1 MNPKINLLNSNLTK
15 YREEIVNHALYKKLN
30 SVKDI
35 AVMMEH
41 HVYAVWDFMSLL
53 KALQSLLTCTT
64 SPWKPV
70 GDGKIRQLVNSI
82 VLEEESDVD
91 KENNPLSHYEM
102 YIDAM
107 KQCGA
112 NTSAIESF
120 VSNVSATNIP
130 SVNDGVDA
138 FLKTTFDV
146 IESNETHKI
155 ASAFTFGREDLI
167 PDMFTAIVNE
177 YNKENKLDKFVYYLE
192 RHIELDGGE
201 HGPLAL
207 ELISN
212 LCGDDDNKWR
222 EVEETAIACLIA
234 RKKLW
239 DSILTCLL
247 YTSPSPRD

>member
-1 MNPKINLLNSNLTK
+1 MNPKINILNSNLTK

-30 SVKDI
+30 SVEDI

-120 VSNVSATNIP
+120 VSNVSTTNIP

-146 IESNETHKI
+146 IKSNETHKI

-177 YNKENKLDKFVYYLE
+177 YNTENNLDKFVYYLE

-212 LCGDDDNKWR
+212 LCGDNDDKWR
-222 EVEETAIACLIA
+222 EVEETAIACLVA

-239 DSILTCLL
+239 DSILADLN
-247 YTSPSPRD
+247 

>member
-1 MNPKINLLNSNLTK
+1 MNPKINILNSNLTK
-15 YREEIVNHALYKKLN
+15 YRKEIVNHALYKKLN
-30 SVKDI
+30 SVEDI
-35 AVMMEH
+35 AVMMEY

-120 VSNVSATNIP
+120 VANVSSTNIP

-167 PDMFTAIVNE
+167 PDMFTAIVDE
-177 YNKENKLDKFVYYLE
+177 YNTENNLDKFVYYLE

-212 LCGDDDNKWR
+212 LCGDDDDKWR
-222 EVEETAIACLIA
+222 EVEETAIACLVA

-239 DSILTCLL
+239 DSILANLN
-247 YTSPSPRD
+247 

>member
-1 MNPKINLLNSNLTK
+1 MNPKINILNSNLTK

-30 SVKDI
+30 SVEDI
-35 AVMMEH
+35 AVMMEY

-120 VSNVSATNIP
+120 VANVSATNIP

-138 FLKTTFDV
+138 FLNTTFDV
-146 IESNETHKI
+146 IDSNETHKI

-177 YNKENKLDKFVYYLE
+177 YNTENNLDKFVYYLE

-212 LCGDDDNKWR
+212 LCGDDDNKWK
-222 EVEETAIACLIA
+222 EVEETAIACLVA

-239 DSILTCLL
+239 DSILANLN
-247 YTSPSPRD
+247 

>member
-1 MNPKINLLNSNLTK
+1 MNPKINILNSNLTK

-30 SVKDI
+30 SVEDI
-35 AVMMEH
+35 AVMMEY

-120 VSNVSATNIP
+120 VANVSTTNIP
-130 SVNDGVDA
+130 LVNDGVDA
-138 FLKTTFDV
+138 FLNTTFDV
-146 IESNETHKI
+146 IDSNETHKI

-177 YNKENKLDKFVYYLE
+177 YNTENNLDKFVYYLE

-212 LCGDDDNKWR
+212 LCGDDDNKWK
-222 EVEETAIACLIA
+222 EVEETAIACLVA

-239 DSILTCLL
+239 DSILENL
-247 YTSPSPRD
+247 S

>member
-30 SVKDI
+30 SVEDI

-120 VSNVSATNIP
+120 VSNVSTTNIP

-177 YNKENKLDKFVYYLE
+177 YNTENNLDKFVYYLE

-212 LCGDDDNKWR
+212 LCGDDDNKWK
-222 EVEETAIACLIA
+222 EVEETAIACLVA

-239 DSILTCLL
+239 DSILANLN
-247 YTSPSPRD
+247 

>member
-1 MNPKINLLNSNLTK
+1 MNPKIHILNSNLTK

-30 SVKDI
+30 SVEDI
-35 AVMMEH
+35 AVMMEY

-102 YIDAM
+102 YIGAM

-120 VSNVSATNIP
+120 VSNVSSTNIP

-146 IESNETHKI
+146 IESNATHKI

-177 YNKENKLDKFVYYLE
+177 YNTENNLDKFVYYLE

-212 LCGDDDNKWR
+212 LCGDDEDKWK
-222 EVEETAIACLIA
+222 EVEETAIACLVA

-239 DSILTCLL
+239 DSILANLN
-247 YTSPSPRD
+247 

>member
-30 SVKDI
+30 SVEDI

-112 NTSAIESF
+112 NTSAIENF

-177 YNKENKLDKFVYYLE
+177 YNTENNLDKFVYYLE

-212 LCGDDDNKWR
+212 LCGDDDDKWR
-222 EVEETAIACLIA
+222 EVEETAIACLVA

-239 DSILTCLL
+239 DSILADLK
-247 YTSPSPRD
+247 

>member
-1 MNPKINLLNSNLTK
+1 MNPKINILNSNLTK

-30 SVKDI
+30 SVEDI
-35 AVMMEH
+35 AVMMEY

-120 VSNVSATNIP
+120 VANVSATNIP

-138 FLKTTFDV
+138 FLNTTFDV
-146 IESNETHKI
+146 IDSNETHKI

-167 PDMFTAIVNE
+167 PDMFTAIVDE
-177 YNKENKLDKFVYYLE
+177 YNTENNLDKFVYYLE

-212 LCGDDDNKWR
+212 LCGDDDDKWR
-222 EVEETAIACLIA
+222 EVEETAIACLVA

-239 DSILTCLL
+239 DSILANLN
-247 YTSPSPRD
+247 

>member
-1 MNPKINLLNSNLTK
+1 MNPKINILNSNLTK

-30 SVKDI
+30 SIEDI
-35 AVMMEH
+35 AVMMEY

-120 VSNVSATNIP
+120 VANVSATNIP
-130 SVNDGVDA
+130 SVNNGVDA
-138 FLKTTFDV
+138 FLNTTFDV
-146 IESNETHKI
+146 IDSNETHKI

-177 YNKENKLDKFVYYLE
+177 YNTENNLDKFVYYLE

-212 LCGDDDNKWR
+212 LCGDDDNKWK
-222 EVEETAIACLIA
+222 EVEETAIACLVA

-239 DSILTCLL
+239 DSILANLN
-247 YTSPSPRD
+247 

>member
-1 MNPKINLLNSNLTK
+1 MNPKINILNSNLTK

-30 SVKDI
+30 SVEDI
-35 AVMMEH
+35 AVMMEY

-120 VSNVSATNIP
+120 VANVSATNIP

-177 YNKENKLDKFVYYLE
+177 YNTENNLDKFVYYLE

-212 LCGDDDNKWR
+212 LCGDDDDKWR
-222 EVEETAIACLIA
+222 EVEETAIACLVA

-239 DSILTCLL
+239 DSILANLN
-247 YTSPSPRD
+247 

>member
-1 MNPKINLLNSNLTK
+1 MNPKINILNSNLTK

-30 SVKDI
+30 SVEDI
-35 AVMMEH
+35 AVMMEY

-120 VSNVSATNIP
+120 VANVSATNIP

-138 FLKTTFDV
+138 FLNTTFDV
-146 IESNETHKI
+146 IDSNATHKI

-177 YNKENKLDKFVYYLE
+177 YNTENNLDKFVYYLE

-212 LCGDDDNKWR
+212 LCGDDDNKWK
-222 EVEETAIACLIA
+222 EVEETAIACLVA

-239 DSILTCLL
+239 DSILANLN
-247 YTSPSPRD
+247 

>member
-1 MNPKINLLNSNLTK
+1 MNPKIQILNSNLTK
-15 YREEIVNHALYKKLN
+15 YREEIVNHNLYKKLN
-30 SVKDI
+30 SVEDI
-35 AVMMEH
+35 AVMMEY

-82 VLEEESDVD
+82 VLEEESDID

-177 YNKENKLDKFVYYLE
+177 YNTENNLDKFVYYLE

-212 LCGDDDNKWR
+212 LCGDDDNKWK
-222 EVEETAIACLIA
+222 EVEETAIACLVA

-239 DSILTCLL
+239 DSILANLN
-247 YTSPSPRD
+247 

>member
-1 MNPKINLLNSNLTK
+1 MNPKINILNSNLTK

-30 SVKDI
+30 SVEDI
-35 AVMMEH
+35 AVMMEY

-120 VSNVSATNIP
+120 VANVSTTNIP

-167 PDMFTAIVNE
+167 PDMFTAIVDE
-177 YNKENKLDKFVYYLE
+177 YNTENNLDKFVYYLE

-212 LCGDDDNKWR
+212 LCGDDDNKWK
-222 EVEETAIACLIA
+222 EVEETAIACLVA

-239 DSILTCLL
+239 DSILANLN
-247 YTSPSPRD
+247 

>member
-1 MNPKINLLNSNLTK
+1 MNPKINILNSNLTK

-30 SVKDI
+30 SVEDI
-35 AVMMEH
+35 AVMMEY

-120 VSNVSATNIP
+120 VANVSATNIP

-167 PDMFTAIVNE
+167 PDMFTAIVDE
-177 YNKENKLDKFVYYLE
+177 YNTENNLDKFVYYLE

-212 LCGDDDNKWR
+212 LCGDDDDKWKEGR
-222 EVEETAIACLIA
+222 GNCYCLF
-234 RKKLW
+234 
-239 DSILTCLL
+239 S
-247 YTSPSPRD
+247 S

>member
-15 YREEIVNHALYKKLN
+15 YREEIVNHPLYKKLN
-30 SVKDI
+30 SVEDI

-112 NTSAIESF
+112 NTSAIENF

-130 SVNDGVDA
+130 SVNVGVDA
-138 FLKTTFDV
+138 FLKR
-146 IESNETHKI
+146 IRIMNI
-155 ASAFTFGREDLI
+155 
-167 PDMFTAIVNE
+167 
-177 YNKENKLDKFVYYLE
+177 KLDIPVGEYRDFTKS
-192 RHIELDGGE
+192 ELNQINQLVKNSSKTIKE
-201 HGPLAL
+201 
-207 ELISN
+207 
-212 LCGDDDNKWR
+212 
-222 EVEETAIACLIA
+222 
-234 RKKLW
+234 
-239 DSILTCLL
+239 
-247 YTSPSPRD
+247 

>member
-15 YREEIVNHALYKKLN
+15 YREEIVNHPLYKKLN
-30 SVKDI
+30 SVEDI

-120 VSNVSATNIP
+120 VSNVSTTNIP

-177 YNKENKLDKFVYYLE
+177 YNTENNLDKFVYYLE

-222 EVEETAIACLIA
+222 EVEETAIACLVA

-239 DSILTCLL
+239 DSILADLN
-247 YTSPSPRD
+247 

>member
-15 YREEIVNHALYKKLN
+15 YREEIVNHPLYKKLN
-30 SVKDI
+30 SVEDI

-120 VSNVSATNIP
+120 VSNVSTTNMP

-167 PDMFTAIVNE
+167 PDMFTAIVDE
-177 YNKENKLDKFVYYLE
+177 YNTENNLDKFVYYLK

-212 LCGDDDNKWR
+212 LCGDDDNKWK
-222 EVEETAIACLIA
+222 EVVETAIACLVA

-239 DSILTCLL
+239 DSILTNLN
-247 YTSPSPRD
+247 

>member
-1 MNPKINLLNSNLTK
+1 MNPKINILNSNLTK

-30 SVKDI
+30 SVEDI
-35 AVMMEH
+35 AVMMEY

-120 VSNVSATNIP
+120 VANVSATNIP

-177 YNKENKLDKFVYYLE
+177 YNTANNLDKFVYYLE

-201 HGPLAL
+201 HGTLAL

-212 LCGDDDNKWR
+212 LCGDDKNKWK
-222 EVEETAIACLIA
+222 EVEETAIACLVA

-239 DSILTCLL
+239 DSILANLN
-247 YTSPSPRD
+247 

>member
-1 MNPKINLLNSNLTK
+1 MNPKINILNSNLTK

-30 SVKDI
+30 SVEDI
-35 AVMMEH
+35 AVMMEY

-120 VSNVSATNIP
+120 VSNVSSTNIP

-138 FLKTTFDV
+138 FLKTTF
-146 IESNETHKI
+146 
-155 ASAFTFGREDLI
+155 
-167 PDMFTAIVNE
+167 
-177 YNKENKLDKFVYYLE
+177 EN
-192 RHIELDGGE
+192 
-201 HGPLAL
+201 
-207 ELISN
+207 
-212 LCGDDDNKWR
+212 
-222 EVEETAIACLIA
+222 
-234 RKKLW
+234 
-239 DSILTCLL
+239 
-247 YTSPSPRD
+247 

>member
-30 SVKDI
+30 SVEDI

-112 NTSAIESF
+112 NTSAIENF

-177 YNKENKLDKFVYYLE
+177 YNTENNLDKFVYYLE

-239 DSILTCLL
+239 DSILTDLK
-247 YTSPSPRD
+247 

>member
-1 MNPKINLLNSNLTK
+1 MNPKIHILNSNLTK
-15 YREEIVNHALYKKLN
+15 YREEIVNHALYKKLD
-30 SVKDI
+30 SVEDI
-35 AVMMEH
+35 AVMMEY

-120 VSNVSATNIP
+120 VANVSATNIP

-138 FLKTTFDV
+138 FLNTTFDV
-146 IESNETHKI
+146 INSNETHKI

-177 YNKENKLDKFVYYLE
+177 YNTENNLDKFVYYLE

-212 LCGDDDNKWR
+212 LCGDDDNKWK
-222 EVEETAIACLIA
+222 EVEETAIACLVA

-239 DSILTCLL
+239 DSILANLN
-247 YTSPSPRD
+247 

>member
-30 SVKDI
+30 SVEDI

-120 VSNVSATNIP
+120 VSNVSTTNIP

-177 YNKENKLDKFVYYLE
+177 YNTENNLDKFVYYLE

-212 LCGDDDNKWR
+212 LCGDDDDKWK
-222 EVEETAIACLIA
+222 EVEETAIACLVA

-239 DSILTCLL
+239 DSILADLN
-247 YTSPSPRD
+247 

>member
-15 YREEIVNHALYKKLN
+15 YREEIVNHPLYKKLN
-30 SVKDI
+30 SVEDI

-120 VSNVSATNIP
+120 VSNVSTTNIP
-130 SVNDGVDA
+130 SVNVGVDA

-177 YNKENKLDKFVYYLE
+177 YNTENNLDKFVYYLE

-212 LCGDDDNKWR
+212 LCGDDDNKWK
-222 EVEETAIACLIA
+222 EVEETAIACLVA

-239 DSILTCLL
+239 DSILADLN
-247 YTSPSPRD
+247 

>member
-120 VSNVSATNIP
+120 VSNVSTTNIP

-177 YNKENKLDKFVYYLE
+177 YNTENNLDKFVYYLE

-212 LCGDDDNKWR
+212 LCGDDDDKWR
-222 EVEETAIACLIA
+222 EVEETAIACLVA

-239 DSILTCLL
+239 DSILADLK
-247 YTSPSPRD
+247 

>member
-1 MNPKINLLNSNLTK
+1 MNPKINILNSNLTK

-30 SVKDI
+30 SVEDI
-35 AVMMEH
+35 AVMMEY

-91 KENNPLSHYEM
+91 KGNNPLSHYEM

-120 VSNVSATNIP
+120 VANVSATNIP

-177 YNKENKLDKFVYYLE
+177 YNTENNLDKFVYYLE

-212 LCGDDDNKWR
+212 LCGDDDDKWR
-222 EVEETAIACLIA
+222 EVEETAIACLVA

-239 DSILTCLL
+239 DSILANLN
-247 YTSPSPRD
+247 